1 MPSRAIRTP
10 FCSKNGLF
18 GELEYYD
25 EEYERVSVKKPRSLQ
40 RLDKRMFFYV
50 ATCDDEVSIQFI
62 RLFIIINFPNF
73 LLHRVTISPESTQ
86 NL

>member
-1 MPSRAIRTP
+1 MSLVYHLWFSAAAHPCHLVSLTPTFLFPSN
-10 FCSKNGLF
+10 NGFF

-50 ATCDDEVSIQFI
+50 ATCDDEVCF
-62 RLFIIINFPNF
+62 LFMHDLIDSRTP
-73 LLHRVTISPESTQ
+73 
-86 NL
+86 